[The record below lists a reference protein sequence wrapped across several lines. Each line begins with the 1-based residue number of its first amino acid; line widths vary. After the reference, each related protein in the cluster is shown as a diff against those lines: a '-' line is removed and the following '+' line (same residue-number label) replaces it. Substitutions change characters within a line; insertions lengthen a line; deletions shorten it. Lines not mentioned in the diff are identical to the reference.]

1 MGHRPRGRK
10 SQTRL
15 STHVE
20 VKTWRPQVSCQ
31 QGHRE
36 PLNQGCV
43 KGLGT
48 WSKLGNLGQAGH
60 PILMGPEWWEED

>member
-1 MGHRPRGRK
+1 MGYCPRDLK

-15 STHVE
+15 STHIE
-20 VKTWRPQVSCQ
+20 VKTWSPQVSCH

-36 PLNQGCV
+36 PLSQGCV

-48 WSKLGNLGQAGH
+48 RSKLGNLGQAGH
-60 PILMGPEWWEED
+60 RIPMGPEWWEEG